1 MVRFK
6 AKVLNRKQTVPPGRN
21 RRSVFRIE
29 HKSEPV
35 LSWPL
40 FVQRLGLSLG
50 VGAGLIAGSL
60 AAGMAGYH
68 YLEELSWLDAFLNAT
83 MILSGMGPL
92 AQTQTV
98 AGKVFAGLYALYSG
112 FAVLVIAGIAF
123 GPVVHRILHIFHAD
137 DPDVEDKASKADSA
151 SPRGRCH
158 HEVAAHQVLTVQT
171 KTIEGQ

>member
-1 MVRFK
+1 
-6 AKVLNRKQTVPPGRN
+6 VPPGGN
-21 RRSVFRIE
+21 RRTMFRIE
-29 HKSEPV
+29 RKSEPV

-40 FVQRLGLSLG
+40 FVRRLGLSLG

-68 YLEELSWLDAFLNAT
+68 YLEELSWLDAFLNAA

-123 GPVVHRILHIFHAD
+123 GPVVHRMLHIFHAD
-137 DPDVEDKASKADSA
+137 DPDLEDKANQAGA
-151 SPRGRCH
+151 TRGRQDDA
-158 HEVAAHQVLTVQT
+158 VTM
-171 KTIEGQ
+171 KPPPIKF